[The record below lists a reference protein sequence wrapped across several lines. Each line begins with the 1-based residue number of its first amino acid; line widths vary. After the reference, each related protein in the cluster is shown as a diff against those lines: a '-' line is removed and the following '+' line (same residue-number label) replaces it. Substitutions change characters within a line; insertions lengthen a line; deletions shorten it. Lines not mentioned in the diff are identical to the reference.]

1 MSEHEPFVCVECER
15 DEAIRERDAARKEVA
30 TLTERHQR
38 LLTTGRAAFKKLRRS
53 RDEALAKYQFMVD
66 RVADEKL
73 DGYRELAAR
82 VAAAENERDEWRV
95 SEQETS
101 REYHELRDL
110 NTKVRS
116 ILMAPL
122 DTTTDDAAWGVVHE
136 RDRLYAEVQKLTA
149 ERKDILDQRD
159 EARQQRDEAQKLAVE
174 RGELIEGLKHDLK
187 RADFECSKA
196 WEHRDALAS
205 RFRSIDRVLMIETG
219 DAEVTLRAVQKVAA
233 ERRQA
238 VIDLDYQR
246 TEACKADQRAARLAE
261 ELERT
266 KTLLD
271 EQQRRE
277 AEQHKNWDKFAGEV
291 LEALSAGPMEGMVE
305 AARRV
310 AVERDELR
318 EQWVEPRDRAGL
330 ANATARWCARSRVP
344 LDGAEAQAL
353 EGALA
358 LTERERDDA
367 RSQRDEA
374 CSQRDQ
380 AREQS
385 SKLAEELERTKTL
398 LAEDR
403 AELKELRDRDQ
414 KTAEELSHV
423 TADLSASHSLVDELR
438 AIVGAGVADATRDV
452 VRRVVAERD
461 ELRTRVRDVEQ
472 YLARRKERDRLEAE
486 IAARPGAGLWEDV
499 TFSAMMQQKDK
510 ASDELAE
517 QRRREAEQ
525 HKNWDQLA
533 REVLEIL
540 HAGPMEGMLDAARR
554 VAVERDEALQ
564 HARDAEQAIKPTA
577 LPPGLRW
584 DWSGSAFDGSGRW
597 EVLCESLIV
606 ARAEKCRATGTT
618 PAGWRWQRLDG
629 TRDWGIEDD
638 EHTALSALA
647 RHLREHPPLVAA
659 DPAEP
664 APAPELPP
672 GLRWVRYDAVDAPSG
687 WYVQM
692 TDGSNKMVGRVD
704 QSIPPNGGSRGWRW
718 QRLGQPVT
726 GRPTWGD
733 TPTEYE
739 ARAALARYLCAVVTD
754 AKLPADAFTLPLGM
768 HWRRVGTVVMQVTD
782 DRGHVVGEVV
792 PGVPPG
798 WSWWASGGPAFA
810 YPTGGV
816 APSEFDARDALAAA
830 VREAHGPSEQADA
843 PASPEQPPS
852 ETADSTETS
861 LPKGLYWVRVGS
873 GPWMVLRRFN
883 GEPMGRAWYDEQQ
896 KGWRWEFAKSGNGEG
911 FFSTAEQAR
920 SRLAL
925 ALRVSVK
932 PDEALPSEPPDPL
945 ALPPGLV
952 WMKWLED
959 GAWNWGVYR
968 DGSPLGR
975 LLAKVMKHQ
984 SLRDVWYWILY
995 GYVIDDDSQGIID
1008 GPCFGS
1014 QYNARVA
1021 LAALLRRIGAGSNG

>member
-1 MSEHEPFVCVECER
+1 MSEHELFFCVERER
-15 DEAIRERDAARKEVA
+15 DEAIRERDEARKEVA
-30 TLTERHQR
+30 SLTEGRQR
-38 LLTTGRAAFKKLRRS
+38 LLTTVRGAFKKLRRLRDIWRDTENDGQRLRLELAQGLDDAKRLLLELAKQ
-53 RDEALAKYQFMVD
+53 RDEARKD
-66 RVADEKL
+66 R
-73 DGYRELAAR
+73 DG
-82 VAAAENERDEWRV
+82 WRM

-101 REYHELRDL
+101 REYHELREL
-110 NTKVRS
+110 NAKVRG
-116 ILMAPL
+116 IMCAPY
-122 DTTTDDAAWGVVHE
+122 DVSTDDAVAVVVQG
-136 RDRLYAEVQKLTA
+136 RDRWYAEVQRLTA
-149 ERKDILDQRD
+149 ERKEILDQRD

-174 RGELIEGLKHDLK
+174 RGEQIECLKHDLK
-187 RADFECSKA
+187 HADAGFQKT

-205 RFRSIDRVLMIETG
+205 RFRSIDRVLGIYPG
-219 DAEVTLRAVQKVAA
+219 DAEETLQAVQKVVH
-233 ERRQA
+233 ERDQA
-238 VIDLDYQR
+238 VR
-246 TEACKADQRAARLAE
+246 
-261 ELERT
+261 
-266 KTLLD
+266 
-271 EQQRRE
+271 
-277 AEQHKNWDKFAGEV
+277 
-291 LEALSAGPMEGMVE
+291 
-305 AARRV
+305 
-310 AVERDELR
+310 ERDDLR
-318 EQWVEPRDRAGL
+318 EQWVSPREL
-330 ANATARWCARSRVP
+330 AKSTNTPVRRCARSRVP

-461 ELRTRVRDVEQ
+461 ELRDRVCDVE
-472 YLARRKERDRLEAE
+472 
-486 IAARPGAGLWEDV
+486 
-499 TFSAMMQQKDK
+499 K
-510 ASDELAE
+510 AKVQIDPPL
-517 QRRREAEQ
+517 
-525 HKNWDQLA
+525 L
-533 REVLEIL
+533 L
-540 HAGPMEGMLDAARR
+540 
-554 VAVERDEALQ
+554 
-564 HARDAEQAIKPTA
+564 
-577 LPPGLRW
+577 PGLRW
-584 DWSGSAFDGSGRW
+584 VWMGATPDLPARW
-597 EVLCESLIV
+597 EACYESLIV
-606 ARAEKCRATGTT
+606 GRVERCSATSCT

-638 EHTALSALA
+638 EHAGLVGLA

-672 GLRWVRYDAVDAPSG
+672 WLRWVRYDAVDAPSG

-810 YPTGGV
+810 YSTGGV

-843 PASPEQPPS
+843 PASPEHPPS
-852 ETADSTETS
+852 APPDSTDTS
-861 LPKGLYWVRVGS
+861 LPKGLFWARVGE
-873 GPWMVLRRFN
+873 GPWVVHRRLG
-883 GEPMGRAWYDEQQ
+883 GEPLGRAWYDEQQ

-911 FFSTAEQAR
+911 FFSTAWQAR
-920 SRLAL
+920 SRLA
-925 ALRVSVK
+925 AHLRQRG
-932 PDEALPSEPPDPL
+932 PSSR
-945 ALPPGLV
+945 G
-952 WMKWLED
+952 
-959 GAWNWGVYR
+959 
-968 DGSPLGR
+968 
-975 LLAKVMKHQ
+975 
-984 SLRDVWYWILY
+984 
-995 GYVIDDDSQGIID
+995 
-1008 GPCFGS
+1008 
-1014 QYNARVA
+1014 
-1021 LAALLRRIGAGSNG
+1021 